1 MKKIILFV
9 DRESGPRGRLF
20 LQRVQQRLPGAR
32 IQVCQSLD
40 ACVTVIRRIRPCMD
54 TPIVVFWVDS
64 KQSLDDLYR
73 EKQLFENKKIV
84 MVLADEKT
92 DEYIAMVH
100 RFFPRYVAVMDDR
113 YDDLCDVL
121 NQMIVQ

>member
-20 LQRVQQRLPGAR
+20 SQRVQQRLPGAR

-40 ACVTVIRRIRPCMD
+40 ACITVIRRTRPCMD

-73 EKQLFENKKIV
+73 EKQLFENRKIV
-84 MVLADEKT
+84 MVLPDEKT
-92 DEYIAMVH
+92 DECAAMVH

-113 YDDLCDVL
+113 YNDLCDVL

>member
-20 LQRVQQRLPGAR
+20 LQRIQQRLPGTR

-40 ACVTVIRRIRPCMD
+40 ACVTFIRRVRPCMD
-54 TPIVVFWVDS
+54 TSIVVFWVDT

-73 EKQLFENKKIV
+73 EKHFFENRKIV
-84 MVLADEKT
+84 MVLPDEKT
-92 DEYIAMVH
+92 DECTAMVH

>member
-9 DRESGPRGRLF
+9 DRKSGPRGRLF
-20 LQRVQQRLPGAR
+20 LQRVHQRLPGAR

-54 TPIVVFWVDS
+54 TPIVVFWVDT

-73 EKQLFENKKIV
+73 EKQLFENRKIV
-84 MVLADEKT
+84 MVLPDEKT
-92 DEYIAMVH
+92 DECIAMVH